1 MGIKK
6 PYLIINR
13 QNAYTAN
20 AYNTLQGYPSNINVS
35 LSTLSGY
42 TRVKECH
49 LEGIPATD
57 EELEEIYTLLK
68 QGVIL

>member
-13 QNAYTAN
+13 LSSYNAN
-20 AYNTLQGYPSNINVS
+20 AYQKTQGYPSNKTAKIGS
-35 LSTLSGY
+35 LTG
-42 TRVKECH
+42 VAKIKECH